1 MDQIKRSELYKEL
14 SKWEAAQFMNA
25 MKDHWS
31 HEDVEFDIKC
41 TEEVKRIKEI
51 LKNDNISD

>member
-25 MKDHWS
+25 MNDHWS
-31 HEDVEFDIKC
+31 SEDRDFDRKC
-41 TEEVKRIKEI
+41 TEEIKRIKEI
-51 LKNDNISD
+51 LKDDNISD